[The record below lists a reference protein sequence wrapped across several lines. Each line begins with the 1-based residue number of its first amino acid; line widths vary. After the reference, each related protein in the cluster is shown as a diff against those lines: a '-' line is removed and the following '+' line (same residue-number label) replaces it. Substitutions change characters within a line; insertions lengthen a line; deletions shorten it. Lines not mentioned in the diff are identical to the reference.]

1 MANKRESAFCWD
13 KTERGHET
21 YNLAFS
27 NIEMKTAKKQFK
39 HVLFCDKAQNSV
51 IQQQKREKK
60 RLFLKT

>member
-13 KTERGHET
+13 KTERGQET

-27 NIEMKTAKKQFK
+27 NIEMKTAKKQTK
-39 HVLFCDKAQNSV
+39 HVLLCDKAQNSV